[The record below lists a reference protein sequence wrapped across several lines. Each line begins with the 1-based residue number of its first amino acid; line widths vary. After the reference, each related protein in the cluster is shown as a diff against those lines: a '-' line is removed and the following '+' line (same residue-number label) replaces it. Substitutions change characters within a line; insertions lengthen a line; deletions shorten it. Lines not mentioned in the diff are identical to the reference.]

1 MEFVWLFVSALR
13 VRNFMALDGIAAYN
27 VVNINTCHILVRS
40 PVWQLVTKQLVV
52 KLAPTLF

>member
-1 MEFVWLFVSALR
+1 MV
-13 VRNFMALDGIAAYN
+13 LDGIAAYN
-27 VVNINTCHILVRS
+27 VENINTCHILVRS